1 VISFPRD
8 FTLTE
13 FEVSEGPHAP
23 TLLLGARNSLQKC
36 VVAKR
41 IGHEICVRRT
51 AARHGQPKRG
61 VRTAAALGTVQGVR
75 VPIKPFINV
84 TQLRDDIR
92 IIASDCS
99 DHSSEDITITVVSL
113 ASQISQTAVLP
124 VKATDDDSAIKQK
137 AKLVEKHLKVM
148 SRARLPRSNCVL

>member
-8 FTLTE
+8 FKLTE
-13 FEVSEGPHAP
+13 FEVPEGPHA
-23 TLLLGARNSLQKC
+23 LLCSLGPAIHCRQC

-41 IGHEICVRRT
+41 IGHKICVRRT
-51 AARHGQPKRG
+51 AARHGQPKQG
-61 VRTAAALGTVQGVR
+61 VRTALGTVQGVP

-92 IIASDCS
+92 VIASDCS
-99 DHSSEDITITVVSL
+99 DHSSEDINVTVVSL

-124 VKATDDDSAIKQK
+124 VKARDDDSASKQM
-137 AKLVEKHLKVM
+137 AKLVEKYLKVM
-148 SRARLPRSNCVL
+148 TRARLYRSNCDL